1 MKYARST
8 FPSSRIATAVNRST
22 GRAPFASTLRPN
34 LTGGTLGRT
43 AGGYGTGSGRIGGA
57 RYFSHTP
64 AVPAQV
70 ISNVSQ
76 AVRAFCLSGQKAL
89 YDGTDPKTGSKRYKA
104 VSAMQEK
111 VMRTMDSVPKPSPGS
126 FVDFNVNPTITALTP
141 LNAVAGFSSSRSHP
155 RPMETLNTDGLL
167 DVLSVDF
174 SRALKELAAI
184 LNDLKRL
191 SSLGDLPITY
201 QSSCLRVH
209 FPGCD
214 ADTVE
219 NLAVELGLQRGVI
232 GQDDDF
238 DAFAGT
244 EIELLFPFASSKTV
258 SEIEFYDK
266 PVGNRYQFD
275 HWLSGPDPLLFSEP
289 SEREDSTRSDDGFGR
304 DFIEVKAD
312 ANPWL
317 ESSPSGY
324 ESVHSSELDDSG
336 RVHERESSKHT
347 PLEYQGI
354 EGIYRFMEF
363 CDEVARK

>member
-1 MKYARST
+1 M
-8 FPSSRIATAVNRST
+8 
-22 GRAPFASTLRPN
+22 
-34 LTGGTLGRT
+34 
-43 AGGYGTGSGRIGGA
+43 GSGRVGGA

-89 YDGTDPKTGSKRYKA
+89 YDGTDPITGSKRYKA
-104 VSAMQEK
+104 VSAMQDK
-111 VMRTMDSVPKPSPGS
+111 VMRTMGSVPKPSPGS
-126 FVDFNVNPTITALTP
+126 FIDFNVNPTITALTP
-141 LNAVAGFSSSRSHP
+141 LNAVTGFSNSRSHP

-167 DVLSVDF
+167 DALSIDF
-174 SRALKELAAI
+174 SRALKDLAAI

-209 FPGCD
+209 FSGCD

-219 NLAVELGLQRGVI
+219 KLAVELGLQRGVI

-238 DAFAGT
+238 DTFAGT
-244 EIELLFPFASSKTV
+244 EIALLFPFAPSKTV
-258 SEIEFYDK
+258 SEAEFYDG
-266 PVGNRYQFD
+266 PVAGRQRNRYQFD
-275 HWLSGPDPLLFSEP
+275 YWLNGPDPLLFSEP
-289 SEREDSTRSDDGFGR
+289 SEKEYSARSDDGLGQ
-304 DFIEVKAD
+304 DFIEIKAE
-312 ANPWL
+312 ANPWR

-324 ESVHSSELDDSG
+324 ESLHSSELDDSG
-336 RVHERESSKHT
+336 RVHELESSKHT

>member
-1 MKYARST
+1 M
-8 FPSSRIATAVNRST
+8 
-22 GRAPFASTLRPN
+22 
-34 LTGGTLGRT
+34 
-43 AGGYGTGSGRIGGA
+43 GSGRIGGA

-76 AVRAFCLSGQKAL
+76 AVRAFCLNGQKAL
-89 YDGTDPKTGSKRYKA
+89 YDGTDPRTGSKRYKA
-104 VSAMQEK
+104 VSALQEK
-111 VMRTMDSVPKPSPGS
+111 VTSTVNSVPKPSPGS
-126 FVDFNVNPTITALTP
+126 FIDFNVNPTITALTP
-141 LNAVAGFSSSRSHP
+141 LNAVTGFSISSSQPRS
-155 RPMETLNTDGLL
+155 METLNTEGLL

-174 SRALKELAAI
+174 SRALKDLATI

-219 NLAVELGLQRGVI
+219 KLAVELGLQRGVI

-244 EIELLFPFASSKTV
+244 EIALLFPFAPSKTV
-258 SEIEFYDK
+258 SEVEFYDR
-266 PVGNRYQFD
+266 PVEGRQINRYQFD
-275 HWLSGPDPLLFSEP
+275 FWAKGPDPLLFSEP
-289 SEREDSTRSDDGFGR
+289 SEEEYSTRSDDGLGL
-304 DFIEVKAD
+304 DFVEVKAEP
-312 ANPWL
+312 NPWL

-324 ESVHSSELDDSG
+324 ESLHTSELDDSG
-336 RVHERESSKHT
+336 RVYERESSKHT

-363 CDEVARK
+363 CDEAARK